1 MDTIGRYRLERRLG
15 AGSFATVWLG
25 HDDDLDVPVAVK
37 VLAENWSDN
46 ADVRNRF
53 LGEARILRRI
63 RDPRIVSVYDIG
75 AMPDGRPYF
84 VMDFVNGGS
93 LEDLRRTG
101 IAPAEALRL
110 CAEACRAIDVLHAH
124 HVLHRD
130 VTPGNLLIQRSP
142 GSPPQVVLA
151 DLGVAKAMAE
161 TSEMTMTAGT
171 PAFMSPEQAAGGALD
186 GRVDVYSLAA
196 VSYAMLARRP
206 PFVVRNVTDIISRDP
221 TLNPPPLAAEIGAP
235 ASLDTVLAAGL
246 AYRVD
251 RRPPTAAILA
261 DALDVVATEMERS
274 RGVAAPA
281 AETRTVLTPAEP
293 WRGESG
299 SAPVREPDEPPPGGP
314 YSSASGAYWSASGAP
329 GTMSPVDPASS
340 GFPAS
345 SLPSPTSSVPPH
357 PSYAATGGWPAP
369 DSRGAGD
376 ALAGRTPVGGPV
388 AAGPPVGVPV
398 AAGPPVG
405 GPVAGGPRSG
415 GTMSG
420 GTRSRQTPRRSG
432 VAFVALVVLACAALF
447 ALSLLITVL
456 LLR

>member
-46 ADVRNRF
+46 VDVRNRF

-63 RDPRIVSVYDIG
+63 RDPRIVAVYDIG
-75 AMPDGRPYF
+75 ATPDGRPYF

-93 LEDLRRTG
+93 LEDLRRAG
-101 IAPAEALRL
+101 VAPTVALRL

-124 HVLHRD
+124 QVLHRD
-130 VTPGNLLIQRSP
+130 VTPGNLLIQRNPDS
-142 GSPPQVVLA
+142 SPQVVLA
-151 DLGVAKAMAE
+151 DLGVAKAMVE

-206 PFVVRNVTDIISRDP
+206 PFVVRTVADIVGRDP
-221 TLNPPPLAAEIGAP
+221 NLDPPALAAQIGAP

-274 RGVAAPA
+274 QGIAPPPA
-281 AETRTVLTPAEP
+281 QTRTLLTPAESRQP
-293 WRGESG
+293 EP
-299 SAPVREPDEPPPGGP
+299 APAGRPDVP
-314 YSSASGAYWSASGAP
+314 AAGAP
-329 GTMSPVDPASS
+329 DPFARSVPEAMSPAVPAGL
-340 GFPAS
+340 GFPLF
-345 SLPSPTSSVPPH
+345 SLPSP
-357 PSYAATGGWPAP
+357 PS
-369 DSRGAGD
+369 
-376 ALAGRTPVGGPV
+376 
-388 AAGPPVGVPV
+388 
-398 AAGPPVG
+398 
-405 GPVAGGPRSG
+405 
-415 GTMSG
+415 
-420 GTRSRQTPRRSG
+420 
-432 VAFVALVVLACAALF
+432 
-447 ALSLLITVL
+447 
-456 LLR
+456 